1 MLSKKKNWGPFVQIF
16 DGFSKKFKNLT
27 VFNGFQEVLNN
38 DEEFDVVEV
47 SSSSDDNEENISD
60 EIQEKNP
67 EKNPIIINHQNSKS
81 AETKRLEKRLK
92 KIQSVKIGFRELY
105 EVLDKPFL
113 KLFFGS
119 LFLYLFVS
127 FILCCIYLT
136 LVYNFNEAL
145 WYEYF
150 PINEYKVEFE
160 NSKDEL

>member
-1 MLSKKKNWGPFVQIF
+1 M
-16 DGFSKKFKNLT
+16 
-27 VFNGFQEVLNN
+27 NN

-47 SSSSDDNEENISD
+47 SSSSDDNEENISN
-60 EIQEKNP
+60 EIEEKNP
-67 EKNPIIINHQNSKS
+67 IINHQNSKS

-127 FILCCIYLT
+127 CILCCIYLT

>member
-1 MLSKKKNWGPFVQIF
+1 M
-16 DGFSKKFKNLT
+16 
-27 VFNGFQEVLNN
+27 NN

-60 EIQEKNP
+60 EIQEKNQ
-67 EKNPIIINHQNSKS
+67 IIINHQNSKS

-127 FILCCIYLT
+127 CILCCIYLI